1 MDVEANYDHSQIVN
15 ISFGLSNFSMYETLQ
30 EIEKIGA
37 KGQKL
42 RQQQQVM
49 GNKMSEEDSK
59 KIDEQC
65 EKLLSDVV
73 ELGHKYKK
81 QR

>member
-49 GNKMSEEDSK
+49 GNKMS
-59 KIDEQC
+59 
-65 EKLLSDVV
+65 
-73 ELGHKYKK
+73 
-81 QR
+81 